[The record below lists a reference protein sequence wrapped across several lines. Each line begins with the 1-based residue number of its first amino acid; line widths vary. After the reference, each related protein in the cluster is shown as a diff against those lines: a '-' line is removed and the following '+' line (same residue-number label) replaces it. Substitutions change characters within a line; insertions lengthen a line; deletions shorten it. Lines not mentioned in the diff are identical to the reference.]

1 MGGSTI
7 FSVSLPPAMAKEIER
22 AMKSEHRTPSELVRE
37 ALRVYLSARLI
48 PAELPT
54 SREALATAGKV
65 VIAAIER
72 RTSTTY

>member
-1 MGGSTI
+1 
-7 FSVSLPPAMAKEIER
+7 
-22 AMKSEHRTPSELVRE
+22 MKSEHRTPSELVRE

-65 VIAAIER
+65 VTAANKR
-72 RTSTTY
+72 STSTTY